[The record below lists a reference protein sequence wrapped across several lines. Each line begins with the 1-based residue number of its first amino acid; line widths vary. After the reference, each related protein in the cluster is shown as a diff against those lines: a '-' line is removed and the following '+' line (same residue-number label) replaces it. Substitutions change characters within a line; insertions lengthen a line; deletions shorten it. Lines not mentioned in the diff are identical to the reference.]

1 MLLIPIF
8 LTLTLTF
15 GLESVHAEESYDYVV
30 SQDFNSGSSVL
41 HNFTTDGDAG
51 ISDNALYL
59 NGSYNNYKGYTFD
72 FSYTSFELEFD
83 FKKTNDSAY
92 SRLIYFIGPNL
103 EVEVKGSSNSLY
115 IQGEYSGNWKM
126 NEWSHFRFVYKNKKL
141 YIYLNDSLIRN
152 LSCSNDITAFQIGK
166 GASSFDNLFT
176 GYVDNLVVRANSYA
190 FKENIYLNDLPGLPI
205 PFIEENF
212 ENNYNGNDYEKFIS
226 GGYNYCSVFENGRF
240 IICATQPFVGYNNSS
255 DNMSFYYYGTEK
267 ISWMAFYVYDG
278 SSSWS
283 TVVDNSY
290 LPANHYMSVS
300 RTTTSKSY
308 YASNFELLHRDTGAE
323 FVPQISNKVIFP
335 HISVEPTITYDHQE
349 TFLKN
354 DISSFYFN
362 AVNPAS
368 SGLFQFKIEFESNN
382 GIFPDYNFKY
392 LTMGLDDTTYNE
404 EDDSISGFGFDY
416 DDCVTSDNKMTCTGQ
431 IDLSLISSKRPNT
444 TYYRWEQDIFNFD
457 ELDGTFT
464 VYYTEL
470 ANFGFATQESALKDL
485 YKYMITSKDVLVSP
499 NGEFDLY
506 FNKDVRLWVYDT
518 YNNAYKSILT
528 TVLNENNYYY
538 IHVATDEKNYLRI
551 KTDDSSYV
559 VYSNV
564 SGLNFATVGENGDV
578 SISIPGEENQNSNI
592 GTGSEPS
599 KEDIENGKWDS
610 IESATNKISLIFKQN
625 KGLIQSIFKIP
636 KMLFGAL
643 PEEVQ
648 TVTAGLLF
656 FFITA
661 VLIKMMWR

>member
-1 MLLIPIF
+1 M
-8 LTLTLTF
+8 TLTF
-15 GLESVHAEESYDYVV
+15 GLRTANAETIPTFYSSQNFDDGSVALENITTSGNAVV
-30 SQDFNSGSSVL
+30 Q
-41 HNFTTDGDAG
+41 
-51 ISDNALYL
+51 DNALYL
-59 NGSYNNYKGYTFD
+59 QNSYLSYAFD
-72 FSYTSFELEFD
+72 FYPISFDLEFD
-83 FKKTNDSAY
+83 FKKIDMGSY
-92 SRLIYFIGPNL
+92 SRLMYFKGINL
-103 EVEVKGSSNSLY
+103 EIEIKGSSNDLY
-115 IQGEYSGNWKM
+115 IQGGYTGNWVM
-126 NEWSHFRFVYKNKKL
+126 NEYSHFRFSYKNDIL
-141 YIYLNDSLIRN
+141 EIYLDNSLIT
-152 LSCSNDITAFQIGK
+152 SIPCSDVITGFQFGK
-166 GASSFDNLFT
+166 GTSNSNYFNGYIDNLELQYNTYYFSDNFSLNEIPILPVPFDNEHL
-176 GYVDNLVVRANSYA
+176 GDSSY
-190 FKENIYLNDLPGLPI
+190 FDELKIKNM
-205 PFIEENF
+205 
-212 ENNYNGNDYEKFIS
+212 
-226 GGYNYCSVFENGRF
+226 NYCILYDSKDNALTNNKLQILCSDKILMLPDKNSLQRFKSVDLGEFS
-240 IICATQPFVGYNNSS
+240 IV
-255 DNMSFYYYGTEK
+255 SFH
-267 ISWMAFYVYDG
+267 MYDG
-278 SSSWS
+278 KWYKGFDKTYTNGDVGDSGLELNGKIYA
-283 TVVDNSY
+283 TNYDFKRETEEVVY
-290 LPANHYMSVS
+290 P
-300 RTTTSKSY
+300 Y
-308 YASNFELLHRDTGAE
+308 YSNRIL
-323 FVPQISNKVIFP
+323 FP
-335 HISVEPTITYDHQE
+335 HLSSIVSYDHQE
-349 TFLKN
+349 IFSTEEV
-354 DISSFYFN
+354 SSFYFN

-382 GIFPDYNFKY
+382 GIFPEYNFKY
-392 LTMGLDDTTYNE
+392 LTMALNDTTYNE

-518 YNNAYKSILT
+518 YNNAYKIILT

-578 SISIPGEENQNSNI
+578 SISIPGEENQNTNI

-610 IESATNKISLIFKQN
+610 IESSTNKIGLIFQQN

-643 PEEVQ
+643 PKDVQ